1 MNFWSESSDYC
12 VKNQNESPLPFNM
25 NSYQYLI
32 DYLNNSPLIIELVWS
47 ISSVFFILLITL
59 IIYLKYLRGSL
70 RKKERLTAA
79 YEKEYESNLINYLY
93 SGNEVDEI
101 SLEQQAIIDQFN
113 EDSKDPFKRKIL
125 ISVLVKL
132 KNEISGDIAD
142 SVQKLYFQTKLVHYA
157 LSRLSHKKWYV
168 IAKGIRE
175 LKKFH
180 VKEAYKEVLIHINHP
195 RREVRKEMQLY
206 MVDLFYFEGL
216 DFLNL
221 LETQLSEWDQIQLLG
236 ILQKL
241 ENQDIPNI
249 KSWLNSSNDSVIIF
263 ALKLA
268 KTYNQFEAKDEITIL
283 LNHSTKKIRLETI
296 DVLSYLNVLEAKEI
310 LKADI
315 ENRSH
320 EEQIAFFKMMEN
332 LYESKDES
340 FLVKYVHN
348 EIFEIKV
355 SALKIIKALNK
366 DKFNNLIAESSDSQ
380 FLRIANFVEKK

>member
-1 MNFWSESSDYC
+1 
-12 VKNQNESPLPFNM
+12 M

-47 ISSVFFILLITL
+47 ISSVFFIILITL

-142 SVQKLYFQTKLVHYA
+142 SVQKLYFQTELVHYA

-180 VKEAYKEVLIHINHP
+180 VKEAYKEVLIHIDHP

-320 EEQIAFFKMMEN
+320 EEQIAFF
-332 LYESKDES
+332 
-340 FLVKYVHN
+340 
-348 EIFEIKV
+348 
-355 SALKIIKALNK
+355 
-366 DKFNNLIAESSDSQ
+366 
-380 FLRIANFVEKK
+380 

>member
-1 MNFWSESSDYC
+1 MSTYNYLKDYF
-12 VKNQNESPLPFNM
+12 KDSP
-25 NSYQYLI
+25 I
-32 DYLNNSPLIIELVWS
+32 IIEIAWS
-47 ISSVFFILLITL
+47 LSSIFFILLIAL
-59 IIYLKYLRGSL
+59 ILYLKYLRGSL
-70 RKKERLTAA
+70 RKKEKLTLS
-79 YEKEYESNLINYLY
+79 YEKEYESQLISYLY

-113 EDSKDPFKRKIL
+113 EDSKSPFKRKIL
-125 ISVLVKL
+125 ILVLIKL

-142 SVQKLYFQTKLVHYA
+142 SIQKLYFQTQLVHYA

-180 VKEAYKEVLIHINHP
+180 VKEAYTQVLIHINHP

-216 DFLNL
+216 NFLNL
-221 LETQLSEWDQIQLLG
+221 LETPLSEWDQIQILG
-236 ILQKL
+236 VLQKL

-268 KTYNQFEAKDEITIL
+268 KTYSQFEAKDEIILL
-283 LNHSTKKIRLETI
+283 LNHSNKKVRLESI
-296 DVLSYLNVLEAKEI
+296 DVLSYLNVFEAKEI
-310 LKADI
+310 LKTDL

-332 LYESKDES
+332 LYESEDES
-340 FLVKYVHN
+340 FITTYITN

-355 SALKIIKALNK
+355 SALKIMKVINK
-366 DKFNNLIAESSDSQ
+366 DKFNTLIEESCDSR
-380 FLRIANFVEKK
+380 FLRIANFIEKN